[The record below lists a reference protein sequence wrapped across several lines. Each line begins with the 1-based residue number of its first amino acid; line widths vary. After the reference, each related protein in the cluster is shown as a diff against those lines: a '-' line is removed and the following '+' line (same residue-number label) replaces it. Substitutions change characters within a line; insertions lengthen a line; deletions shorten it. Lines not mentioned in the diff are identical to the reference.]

1 MPKPTY
7 NPKND
12 RRRFDEIMSREPG
25 SRLSDDDL
33 FVFEN
38 EINRRREQAARNELY
53 DQYRRETAAVNAVPG
68 GLDAPAIERA
78 RTRNIQAGP
87 QLVPKSR
94 NERSRYSGEKKP
106 SSQNERSQAAR
117 KIGPGGGRP
126 RFDRVISGGVDSS
139 LAQLTNLGGAAI
151 EGVGVRAETGIKSRN
166 DQARRENERALQ
178 SLQEQL
184 ERARSEEDRQRIRER
199 MERTRRDLMLL
210 DEDYAR
216 QQRQVLTEKAAPVYA
231 KADEL
236 QSASAENIEAA
247 REGLGGLG
255 RLAVDAGVA
264 GVQMLGDAAANMLL
278 PGSGLAML
286 GARSMGGGMQEA
298 RQAGADYDQQLKY
311 GAAEAAK
318 EVLTEKMFGVFENVY
333 GKGILDDSKLVKG
346 LSGALDKMRL
356 TPAGRTVLAWLGNG
370 GEEAT
375 EELVGDIFDPLISTI
390 YNGKSALQNYSE
402 MELSDVLHDALVGGV
417 LGLLG
422 GNSQVMA
429 NAAET
434 ASYSDVYGP
443 DSAALVQETLDIDP
457 ENKTAQRAR
466 ERLQEGREVPA
477 RMLRRMVEENE
488 ARIQETGAEQD
499 TGEADS
505 RGPVDLKM
513 TEDAGEIGEE
523 KNRLPRGSVPRNDAE
538 ADFLTQRAREFGDAA
553 QDFMEARQS
562 GQDPETYYSGFQAAY
577 LYGKANSG
585 TTGQIDTDTREEL
598 RQATGLTDGQIDL
611 AYNLGRAEVNRQERT
626 DPRGVASLGMTEEGA
641 EQYGA
646 EQAEGVRVR
655 DGGQRFD
662 GTDPRG
668 PAEAVAEGTGGTEV
682 RQTQGRAADRGAAAF
697 TYAREGRSTAQLIG
711 GSRGSS
717 TDSLRV
723 VTGGKSASIQQA
735 EQIVKE
741 RGLTPHL
748 FAGGNLTVTNSGKT
762 VKARGFIHGKNVFVR
777 ADDPHFTAD
786 QIARHEVGHD
796 MIAGGEIDVE
806 EVRKRLREKFTQKEM
821 DAVAELY
828 ADLYAGSGLSEAEIW
843 EEIICDSLGDMNVFE
858 DTWAAEKAPV
868 DAVLR
873 EAKTEAVRQQEN
885 DRGPPNGQKNTA
897 QNEGGKMSFV
907 RATDSEF
914 RRADIMEK
922 NGVSEE
928 EIWKE
933 TGMIRD
939 AAGNWVTEIN
949 DREARYYPNG
959 DAQFRADHPEYARYQ
974 DLVEKFIA
982 GSITENEMAE
992 MQELRPTWSQEQKRL
1007 AERVQRG
1014 NATLGNVLQHDE
1026 LFKRIPAL
1034 RDVPFRIVEELG
1046 SWGQRGGDGIAL
1058 SEELDA
1064 ALRKGT
1070 VLHEV
1075 QHEIQHQE
1083 ERPGGANEEYWQD
1096 RIDRKTAPRTNDSK
1110 IRDAEARRDAAWEQM
1125 DEATRRQVRAINR
1138 ESLKAQET
1146 GDFANWEQMDEA
1158 LRNSEHG
1165 DLYEAYDD
1173 AMFDLRTATEYN
1185 REMTASEL
1193 YRNTA
1198 GEIEARL
1205 TESRRDMTD
1214 EQRKG
1219 RVPDFQRNKAVFAG
1233 KVGTSFD
1240 YIEGTVKE
1248 ETIRDGIQDIAR
1260 MTSVY
1265 DVTGDEFAK
1274 GSEDLVTQVGKY
1286 FAKFNNSVYNQ
1297 QLGDVMMTER
1307 GVKDDIGHG
1316 MGRKKAAS
1324 YAALPAVIE
1333 KGKVVDYQINWNG
1346 RNYDTAVVVAPV
1358 TIGGEPYLEG
1368 VILIRTNKQ
1377 NRFYVHEVLTEKD
1390 KGAPSFKTGG
1400 SPEAGASTG
1409 GDAPSLLNIL
1419 RSVLDVKRNILEQQ
1433 DKKTGKTS
1441 AASDSLESLRQ
1452 ENEELRKAFAEQ
1464 QRQLRKTEKKLADTR
1479 ENRDNW
1485 RNKATFHPERVARDI
1500 IRAYEGTVKETEIHD
1515 GVKALID
1522 YAARKE
1528 GVSFDKMKEMAL
1540 PVAQQIVSSAETV
1553 VNGEEARTWAD
1564 IKKYHKDHKI
1574 RVSTEALRDF
1584 ADWGDADTDFKT
1596 EFRKKYG
1603 RPLNLTSG
1611 QEGVPID
1618 VAYAEMAEMF
1628 GEVYYPSDI
1637 THPADQLRRMA
1648 EVRENLQPVME
1659 NPYSLNMAMA
1669 TEHCANE
1676 LVDTVMRAVAL
1687 GYGNTYGGRMAEQLY
1702 QARQDSRRMLE
1713 QERQRSADQMKA
1725 LKDHWKEQKAHEFER
1740 RQDSEERDRLLK
1752 IARRMQNKKLPTVQ
1766 RGLIDQYI
1774 KDLDT
1779 VSRKLTGKTIY
1790 DLVSLEH
1797 WYQERKQNDPDFIP
1811 DEATEKRIHRL
1822 YERHV
1827 DDLSR
1832 EEVLDLTYALLNIEN
1847 QIKTEKDLIES
1858 REKRDIFEAGLAVM
1872 RNIENSPGSK
1882 ASGVRSAIDRL
1893 VVTET
1898 LSPLRQVRRM
1908 TGYVDGD
1915 PLVTLTDELAAGQRA
1930 MFDYQ
1935 RRALDR
1941 FKAFVED
1948 KAFTKEITGK
1958 DAREIEIRGLGKD
1971 GPVTVKITP
1980 AMRISLYLHSKNPQ
1994 NLQHI
1999 AGGGIRVPDMKLY
2012 KQGKIQEAYARG
2024 TVIKLTPSEVRAIVG
2039 QMTVRE
2045 RRFAD
2050 VAHDYF
2056 NSTSKEAINAVSEKL
2071 KGYPVA
2077 EVENYFP
2084 ISTDDS
2090 FTRKDFESI
2099 KFDGSIEGMGFLKER
2114 VKSSSPVYLRDLNSV
2129 LTQAIDMHA
2138 KYVGL
2143 AVPVRNFNKLWGVT
2157 AHNVTENGDLGASS
2171 SVQSTVRQQ
2180 WGEDGRRYIEKMMSD
2195 LQQGGRE
2202 QSVYARELSK
2212 VRSAYAGAVLTL
2224 NASVAMKQAASYPTA
2239 AAVVGWKP
2247 LMAAMKN
2254 VGKVD
2259 LDLIAAYTPLQWYRS
2274 RGFSTQELGDM
2285 AKRGKQLLP
2294 ALNWV
2299 QGADLLTTRK
2309 LWKAAEIYVRDNFKT
2324 LERGSAEEIRT
2335 GKSPFYQK
2343 VAEVYNRIIEETQP
2357 NYTTMQRP
2365 QLLRSDD
2372 TLLQNLQMF
2381 KTQPFQNF
2389 NILYDA
2395 LGNLAAKERAWKSS
2409 QTEESWAAL
2418 REAKRNAAWA
2428 VSSQAVQLAVFAAM
2442 TLAWNAFRGK
2452 RDKYE
2457 DKEGDVSFLSVLKGL
2472 GLDMVSGLFS
2482 EIPFGGDAWA
2492 LGTSM
2497 VTGGKYYGVTDV
2509 TTSALTDAGTALVK
2523 AGKTVSGLLKDI
2535 FDPNKEPD
2543 FNGVRLKLDS
2553 VADAVSKA
2561 FGWPYENV
2569 LNLGKALFR
2578 HGAKWLEGDYMG
2590 QYRYLQL
2597 TTDPGGSYKG
2607 DYYDLLWQAYRKDM
2621 EAHRTLYRQ
2630 MVADGWDPD
2639 NIKNEMEKRMKDE
2652 QGVRSVKDLKSR
2664 YQAP

>member
-53 DQYRRETAAVNAVPG
+53 DQYKRETAAANAVPG
-68 GLDAPAIERA
+68 SLDAPAIERA

-94 NERSRYSGEKKP
+94 NERSRYGDEGKKP
-106 SSQNERSQAAR
+106 QSRNERSQAAR
-117 KIGPGGGRP
+117 GIQTGGGRP
-126 RFDRVISGGVDSS
+126 RFDRVISGGAGMSA
-139 LAQLTNLGGAAI
+139 AQMTNLGGTAL
-151 EGVGVRAETGIKSRN
+151 EGLKHLN
-166 DQARRENERALQ
+166 DIAYRHENESQIKAAQ
-178 SLQEQL
+178 NSLKYW
-184 ERARSEEDRQRIRER
+184 
-199 MERTRRDLMLL
+199 TG
-210 DEDYAR
+210 
-216 QQRQVLTEKAAPVYA
+216 VLEKAASDAERHRAEEMINRAKRALNVHEDTMEDQTAAVMGAARKVYGR
-231 KADEL
+231 ADEL
-236 QSASAENIEAA
+236 QERAQQDIDKAK
-247 REGLGGLG
+247 EGLGSVG
-255 RLAVDAGVA
+255 RLLVDAGVA
-264 GVQMLGDAAANMLL
+264 GTQMVGDAVANTIV
-278 PGSGLAML
+278 PGSGLAAM
-286 GARSMGGGMQEA
+286 GARVFGGGTQQV
-298 RQAGADYDQQLKY
+298 RQAGGSYGEQLSY
-311 GAAEAAK
+311 GAASAAV
-318 EVLTEKMFGVFENVY
+318 EVATEKMFGVFENIY
-333 GKGILDDSKLVKG
+333 GKGWLDNTGLVKG
-346 LSGALDKMRL
+346 AKEAVKKLNL
-356 TPAGRTVLAWLGNG
+356 TPAGRTALALLGNA

-375 EELVGDIFDPLISTI
+375 EEVVSGVLSPLIDSI
-390 YNGKSALQNYSE
+390 YNDRTAAQNYRDMDLSE
-402 MELSDVLHDALVGGV
+402 VMHDALVGGV
-417 LGLLG
+417 LGLFG

-434 ASYSDVYGP
+434 KAYGDTYGA
-443 DSAALVQETLDIDP
+443 DSAALVQEALDIDP
-457 ENKTAQRAR
+457 ENKTAQAAR
-466 ERLQEGREVPA
+466 KRLEQGKTVPA
-477 RMLRRMVEENE
+477 RMIRQMVEENE
-488 ARIQETGAEQD
+488 GQVEFQRQTEVRKNGTVDEE
-499 TGEADS
+499 EA
-505 RGPVDLKM
+505 VE
-513 TEDAGEIGEE
+513 EDAAAEE
-523 KNRLPRGSVPRNDAE
+523 KVEDDLNKRLTERLRYNLMKRATPEDALLRE
-538 ADFLTQRAREFGDAA
+538 KAGEFGEAA
-553 QDFMEARQS
+553 QDFLEARQS

-626 DPRGVASLGMTEEGA
+626 DPRGAASLGMTEEGA

-668 PAEAVAEGTGGTEV
+668 PAEAVAEGTGGAEI

-717 TDSLRV
+717 TDSLRIV
-723 VTGGKSASIQQA
+723 IGGKSASVQQA
-735 EQIVKE
+735 EQIVKD

-748 FAGGNLTVTNSGKT
+748 FAGDNLTVTNSGKT
-762 VKARGFIHGKNVFVR
+762 VKARGFIQGKNVFVR

-806 EVRKRLREKFTQKEM
+806 DVRKRLREKFTQKEL
-821 DAVAELY
+821 DAVADLY

-873 EAKTEAVRQQEN
+873 EAKTEAVRQQES

-897 QNEGGKMSFV
+897 PNEGGKMS
-907 RATDSEF
+907 RALADELFNDEF
-914 RRADIMEK
+914 RDDTVGLIAVLKSNLDDLADMEPVARVT
-922 NGVSEE
+922 G
-928 EIWKE
+928 KE
-933 TGMIRD
+933 VP
-939 AAGNWVTEIN
+939 A
-949 DREARYYPNG
+949 
-959 DAQFRADHPEYARYQ
+959 
-974 DLVEKFIA
+974 
-982 GSITENEMAE
+982 S
-992 MQELRPTWSQEQKRL
+992 
-1007 AERVQRG
+1007 G
-1014 NATLGNVLQHDE
+1014 NATSRAITYIQGRNEQV
-1026 LFKRIPAL
+1026 
-1034 RDVPFRIVEELG
+1034 V
-1046 SWGQRGGDGIAL
+1046 
-1058 SEELDA
+1058 
-1064 ALRKGT
+1064 RKGLGE
-1070 VLHEV
+1070 VLFS
-1075 QHEIQHQE
+1075 
-1083 ERPGGANEEYWQD
+1083 
-1096 RIDRKTAPRTNDSK
+1096 KSK
-1110 IRDAEARRDAAWEQM
+1110 IKNSFLGHGFGEAKVQLMAAVPGVIE
-1125 DEATRRQVRAINR
+1125 EGRQIAFSENWKNR
-1138 ESLKAQET
+1138 
-1146 GDFANWEQMDEA
+1146 G
-1158 LRNSEHG
+1158 
-1165 DLYEAYDD
+1165 YDS
-1173 AMFDLRTATEYN
+1173 Y
-1185 REMTASEL
+1185 
-1193 YRNTA
+1193 
-1198 GEIEARL
+1198 
-1205 TESRRDMTD
+1205 
-1214 EQRKG
+1214 
-1219 RVPDFQRNKAVFAG
+1219 VFAG
-1233 KVGTSFD
+1233 PTEYAGKKV
-1240 YIEGTVKE
+1240 YVAAIV
-1248 ETIRDGIQDIAR
+1248 IRDNASR
-1260 MTSVY
+1260 YYLHEAV
-1265 DVTGDEFAK
+1265 DEN
-1274 GSEDLVTQVGKY
+1274 G
-1286 FAKFNNSVYNQ
+1286 N
-1297 QLGDVMMTER
+1297 
-1307 GVKDDIGHG
+1307 
-1316 MGRKKAAS
+1316 
-1324 YAALPAVIE
+1324 VIYKE
-1333 KGKVVDYQINWNG
+1333 K
-1346 RNYDTAVVVAPV
+1346 
-1358 TIGGEPYLEG
+1358 E
-1368 VILIRTNKQ
+1368 
-1377 NRFYVHEVLTEKD
+1377 
-1390 KGAPSFKTGG
+1390 
-1400 SPEAGASTG
+1400 SPESASDRSPDDPKSTVANPEPSTG
-1409 GDAPSLLNIL
+1409 ILPQSTENIN
-1419 RSVLDVKRNILEQQ
+1419 RKNAD
-1433 DKKTGKTS
+1433 GKTS
-1441 AASDSLESLRQ
+1441 RTSDSLESLRQ

-1522 YAARKE
+1522 YAARKD

-1574 RVSTEALRDF
+1574 RVSTETLAEFRD
-1584 ADWGDADTDFKT
+1584 DPDFKYD
-1596 EFRKKYG
+1596 FRRQYG
-1603 RPLNLTSG
+1603 RPLNLSG
-1611 QEGVPID
+1611 TEGTPID
-1618 VAYAEMAEMF
+1618 VAYAEMGERF
-1628 GEVYYPSDI
+1628 GKAYYPDSI

-1659 NPYSLNMAMA
+1659 NPYSINMAMA

-1676 LVDTVMRAVAL
+1676 LVDTVMGEVARGYRA
-1687 GYGNTYGGRMAEQLY
+1687 TYAGRTEEQLY
-1702 QARQDSRRMLE
+1702 QVRKSAREAIAR
-1713 QERQRSADQMKA
+1713 ERQRSEEQVKA
-1725 LKDHWKEQKAHEFER
+1725 LKEHWREQQRQQMER
-1740 RQDSEERDRLLK
+1740 RSESEDRDRLLT
-1752 IARRMQNKKLPTVQ
+1752 IARRLQNRKLPAAQ
-1766 RGLIDQYI
+1766 RSLIEQYI
-1774 KDLDT
+1774 GELDT
-1779 VSRKLTGKTIY
+1779 VSRKLTGRTLG
-1790 DLVSLEH
+1790 DLTWLEH
-1797 WYQERKQNDPDFIP
+1797 WYNEQKADPDFIP
-1811 DEATEKRIHRL
+1811 DAATEARIQRL
-1822 YERHV
+1822 YQVHV
-1827 DDLSR
+1827 DDMSR
-1832 EEVLDLTYALLNIEN
+1832 ADVLELTRVLLNIEN
-1847 QIKTEKDLIES
+1847 EFRTRRDFIES
-1858 REKRDIFEAGLAVM
+1858 KEKRDVHEAGLALM
-1872 RNIENSPGSK
+1872 RNLENAPGSK
-1882 ASGVRSAIDRL
+1882 ASGIRSAADRL
-1893 VVTET
+1893 IVTET

-1908 TGYVDGD
+1908 TGYVDND
-1915 PLVTLTDELAAGQRA
+1915 PMVIATTALADGQRA
-1930 MFDYQ
+1930 MFDYKMK
-1935 RRALDR
+1935 ATAR
-1941 FKAFVED
+1941 FAAFAQD
-1948 KAFTKEITGK
+1948 KEFTREITGK
-1958 DAREIEIRGLGKD
+1958 DAREITIRGIGKD
-1971 GPVTVKITP
+1971 GPTEVKITP
-1980 AMRISLYLHSKNPQ
+1980 AMRISLYLHSLNPQ

-2039 QMTVRE
+2039 QMTAKE

-2050 VAHDYF
+2050 AAHEYF
-2056 NSTSKEAINAVSEKL
+2056 NTTSKDAINAVSEKL

-2084 ISTDDS
+2084 IHTDDS

-2395 LGNLAAKERAWKSS
+2395 LGNLAAKERAWKNT
-2409 QTEESWAAL
+2409 QTEESRVAL

-2457 DKEGDVSFLSVLKGL
+2457 DKDGDVSFLSVLKGL
-2472 GLDMVSGLFS
+2472 GLDMISGLFS
-2482 EIPFGGDAWA
+2482 EIPFGGDVWA
-2492 LGTSM
+2492 LGTS
-2497 VTGGKYYGVTDV
+2497 VATGGKYYGVTDV
-2509 TTSALTDAGTALVK
+2509 TTSALTDAGTALVN
-2523 AGKTVSGLLKDI
+2523 AGKTLSGLVKDI
-2535 FDPNKEPD
+2535 GDPEKEPD
-2543 FNGVRLKLDS
+2543 FNSVRLKLDS
-2553 VADAVSKA
+2553 VADATSKA
-2561 FGWPYENV
+2561 LGIPYENV
-2569 LNLGKALFR
+2569 LNLGKAVFR
-2578 HGAKWLEGDYMG
+2578 HGAKWLKGDYMG

-2630 MVADGWDPD
+2630 MVADGWDPEK
-2639 NIKNEMEKRMKDE
+2639 IKDAMEKRMKDE
-2652 QGVRSVKDLKSR
+2652 QGVKSVKDLKNR

>member
-1 MPKPTY
+1 MKIIRKSDGAVFERDDEGRLASDRKGTGWDNQTGTY
-7 NPKND
+7 YGDSIEIVRTGTKGGAPDLYKQYRQEVQDAAEKRPGGFGNYGFGGSQNTKFNVLDYLGTAGKNLLHGMAEGAAATGAFAENKVADAAGWLFGDKELAKSMKETGLFNSLYHGNEDLHLEGIEKERERTAREMERNISGIQTGNETAD
-12 RRRFDEIMSREPG
+12 RALRWAAKAGGDVSYSIGNALPMAAEALAGGPAAWPG
-25 SRLSDDDL
+25 VAESADDL
-33 FVFEN
+33 VRMGASVVEKSGVLN
-38 EINRRREQAARNELY
+38 TLSTAARNMLSSREYWTAFVSEIGSDYMDALNKGASEDDATAY
-53 DQYRRETAAVNAVPG
+53 ALATALVNSGIEVGGGIQNGGADPLWKSSIEEGREEIDQGVTGRMMENIFLHRNNPLFSTKDEDAIINPVTALKEGAMGAAVGGILSAGQRGIASAV
-68 GLDAPAIERA
+68 
-78 RTRNIQAGP
+78 N
-87 QLVPKSR
+87 
-94 NERSRYSGEKKP
+94 N
-106 SSQNERSQAAR
+106 
-117 KIGPGGGRP
+117 
-126 RFDRVISGGVDSS
+126 
-139 LAQLTNLGGAAI
+139 
-151 EGVGVRAETGIKSRN
+151 RAEN
-166 DQARRENERALQ
+166 
-178 SLQEQL
+178 
-184 ERARSEEDRQRIRER
+184 
-199 MERTRRDLMLL
+199 
-210 DEDYAR
+210 
-216 QQRQVLTEKAAPVYA
+216 
-231 KADEL
+231 
-236 QSASAENIEAA
+236 
-247 REGLGGLG
+247 
-255 RLAVDAGVA
+255 
-264 GVQMLGDAAANMLL
+264 
-278 PGSGLAML
+278 
-286 GARSMGGGMQEA
+286 
-298 RQAGADYDQQLKY
+298 
-311 GAAEAAK
+311 
-318 EVLTEKMFGVFENVY
+318 
-333 GKGILDDSKLVKG
+333 
-346 LSGALDKMRL
+346 
-356 TPAGRTVLAWLGNG
+356 
-370 GEEAT
+370 
-375 EELVGDIFDPLISTI
+375 
-390 YNGKSALQNYSE
+390 
-402 MELSDVLHDALVGGV
+402 
-417 LGLLG
+417 
-422 GNSQVMA
+422 
-429 NAAET
+429 NA
-434 ASYSDVYGP
+434 YRDVYGA
-443 DSAALVQETLDIDP
+443 DSESLVQEALELDP
-457 ENKTAQRAR
+457 ENKTAQEAQK
-466 ERLQEGREVPA
+466 RLDQGKQVPA
-477 RMLRRMVEENE
+477 RMIRQMVEENE
-488 ARIQETGAEQD
+488 ARIQETGAEQNA
-499 TGEADS
+499 GESDS
-505 RGPVDLKM
+505 RGPVDLKTAEDTGEI
-513 TEDAGEIGEE
+513 TEDGNG
-523 KNRLPRGSVPRNDAE
+523 LPRRSAPRNDAGV
-538 ADFLTQRAREFGDAA
+538 DFLTQRAGDFGDAA
-553 QDFMEARQS
+553 QDFLEARQS

-585 TTGQIDTDTREEL
+585 TTGQIDTETREEL

-611 AYNLGRAEVNRQERT
+611 AYNLGRAEVNRQDNA
-626 DPRGVASLGMTEEGA
+626 DPRGAASLGMTEEGA

-668 PAEAVAEGTGGTEV
+668 PAEAVAEGTGGAEV
-682 RQTQGRAADRGAAAF
+682 RQAQSRAADRGAAAF

-717 TDSLRV
+717 TDSLRI
-723 VTGGKSASIQQA
+723 VTGGKSASVQQA
-735 EQIVKE
+735 EQIVKD

-748 FAGGNLTVTNSGKT
+748 FAGDNLTVTNSGKT
-762 VKARGFIHGKNVFVR
+762 VKARGFIQGKNVFVR

-806 EVRKRLREKFTQKEM
+806 DVRKRLREKFTQKEL

-897 QNEGGKMSFV
+897 HNEGGKMSQV
-907 RATDSEF
+907 
-914 RRADIMEK
+914 
-922 NGVSEE
+922 
-928 EIWKE
+928 
-933 TGMIRD
+933 
-939 AAGNWVTEIN
+939 
-949 DREARYYPNG
+949 
-959 DAQFRADHPEYARYQ
+959 
-974 DLVEKFIA
+974 
-982 GSITENEMAE
+982 
-992 MQELRPTWSQEQKRL
+992 L
-1007 AERVQRG
+1007 A
-1014 NATLGNVLQHDE
+1014 NE
-1026 LFKRIPAL
+1026 LFNDEFQEDTVGLIAVLKSSMDDLANMESVADVAGVEVPASGSATSRAL
-1034 RDVPFRIVEELG
+1034 TYIRGLKEKIVRKDFGEVLFSKTKIKNSFLGHGFGEAKVQLMAAVPGVIQKG
-1046 SWGQRGGDGIAL
+1046 KQIAYAKNWKNRG
-1058 SEELDA
+1058 
-1064 ALRKGT
+1064 
-1070 VLHEV
+1070 
-1075 QHEIQHQE
+1075 
-1083 ERPGGANEEYWQD
+1083 Y
-1096 RIDRKTAPRTNDSK
+1096 DS
-1110 IRDAEARRDAAWEQM
+1110 
-1125 DEATRRQVRAINR
+1125 
-1138 ESLKAQET
+1138 
-1146 GDFANWEQMDEA
+1146 F
-1158 LRNSEHG
+1158 
-1165 DLYEAYDD
+1165 
-1173 AMFDLRTATEYN
+1173 
-1185 REMTASEL
+1185 
-1193 YRNTA
+1193 
-1198 GEIEARL
+1198 
-1205 TESRRDMTD
+1205 
-1214 EQRKG
+1214 
-1219 RVPDFQRNKAVFAG
+1219 VFAG
-1233 KVGTSFD
+1233 PAEYDGKKV
-1240 YIEGTVKE
+1240 YVAAIV
-1248 ETIRDGIQDIAR
+1248 IRDNANR
-1260 MTSVY
+1260 YYLHEAV
-1265 DVTGDEFAK
+1265 DES
-1274 GSEDLVTQVGKY
+1274 G
-1286 FAKFNNSVYNQ
+1286 N
-1297 QLGDVMMTER
+1297 
-1307 GVKDDIGHG
+1307 
-1316 MGRKKAAS
+1316 
-1324 YAALPAVIE
+1324 VI
-1333 KGKVVDYQINWNG
+1333 Y
-1346 RNYDTAVVVAPV
+1346 
-1358 TIGGEPYLEG
+1358 
-1368 VILIRTNKQ
+1368 KQ
-1377 NRFYVHEVLTEKD
+1377 KE
-1390 KGAPSFKTGG
+1390 
-1400 SPEAGASTG
+1400 SPEPASDRSPGNPRNTV
-1409 GDAPSLLNIL
+1409 ANPEPSIGILPQSTENIN
-1419 RSVLDVKRNILEQQ
+1419 RKNAD
-1433 DKKTGKTS
+1433 GKTS
-1441 AASDSLESLRQ
+1441 RTSDSLENLRR

-1611 QEGVPID
+1611 QDGVPID

-1628 GEVYYPSDI
+1628 GEVYYPGDI

-1676 LVDTVMRAVAL
+1676 LVDTVMKAVAL
-1687 GYGNTYGGRMAEQLY
+1687 GYGSTYSGRLAEQLY
-1702 QARQDSRRMLE
+1702 QSRQDSRRMLE

-1725 LKDHWKEQKAHEFER
+1725 LKDHWKEQKAREYER

-1752 IARRMQNKKLPTVQ
+1752 IARRMQNKKLPAVQ

-1908 TGYVDGD
+1908 TGYADGD

-2012 KQGKIQEAYARG
+2012 KKGKIQEAYARG

-2039 QMTVRE
+2039 QMTARE

-2050 VAHDYF
+2050 MAHDYF
-2056 NSTSKEAINAVSEKL
+2056 NSTSKDAINAVSEKL

-2180 WGEDGRRYIEKMMSD
+2180 WGEEGRRYIEKMMSD

-2324 LERGSAEEIRT
+2324 LERGSAEEIRA

-2409 QTEESWAAL
+2409 QTEESRAAL

-2457 DKEGDVSFLSVLKGL
+2457 DKDGDVSFLSVLKGL
-2472 GLDMVSGLFS
+2472 GLDMISGLFS
-2482 EIPFGGDAWA
+2482 EIPFGGDVWA
-2492 LGTSM
+2492 LGTS
-2497 VTGGKYYGVTDV
+2497 VATGGKYYGVTDV
-2509 TTSALTDAGTALVK
+2509 TTSALTDAGTALVN
-2523 AGKTVSGLLKDI
+2523 AGKTLSGLVKDI
-2535 FDPNKEPD
+2535 GDPEKEPD
-2543 FNGVRLKLDS
+2543 FNSVRLKLDS
-2553 VADAVSKA
+2553 VADATSKA
-2561 FGWPYENV
+2561 LGIPYENV
-2569 LNLGKALFR
+2569 LNLGKAVFR

-2630 MVADGWDPD
+2630 MVADGWDPEK
-2639 NIKNEMEKRMKDE
+2639 IKDAMEKRMKDE

>member
-53 DQYRRETAAVNAVPG
+53 DQYKRETAAANAVPG
-68 GLDAPAIERA
+68 SLDAPAIERA

-94 NERSRYSGEKKP
+94 NERSRYGDEGKKP
-106 SSQNERSQAAR
+106 QSRNERSQAAR
-117 KIGPGGGRP
+117 GIQTGGGRP
-126 RFDRVISGGVDSS
+126 RFDRVISGGAGMSA
-139 LAQLTNLGGAAI
+139 AQMTNLGGTAL
-151 EGVGVRAETGIKSRN
+151 EGLKHLN
-166 DQARRENERALQ
+166 DIAYRHENESQIKAAQ
-178 SLQEQL
+178 NSLKYW
-184 ERARSEEDRQRIRER
+184 
-199 MERTRRDLMLL
+199 TG
-210 DEDYAR
+210 
-216 QQRQVLTEKAAPVYA
+216 VLEKAASDAERHRAEEMINRAKRALNVHEDTMEDQTAAVMGAARKVYGR
-231 KADEL
+231 ADEL
-236 QSASAENIEAA
+236 QERAQQDIDKAK
-247 REGLGGLG
+247 EGLGTVG
-255 RLAVDAGVA
+255 RLLVDAGVA
-264 GVQMLGDAAANMLL
+264 GTQMVGDAVANTIV
-278 PGSGLAML
+278 PGSGLAAM
-286 GARSMGGGMQEA
+286 GARVFGGGTQQV
-298 RQAGADYDQQLKY
+298 RQAGGSYGEQLSY
-311 GAAEAAK
+311 GGASAAV
-318 EVLTEKMFGVFENVY
+318 EVATEKMFGVFENIY
-333 GKGILDDSKLVKG
+333 GKGWLDNTGLVKG
-346 LSGALDKMRL
+346 AKEAVKKLNL
-356 TPAGRTVLAWLGNG
+356 TPAGRTALALLGNA

-375 EELVGDIFDPLISTI
+375 EEVVSGILSPLIDSI
-390 YNGKSALQNYSE
+390 YNDKTAAQNYREMDLSE
-402 MELSDVLHDALVGGV
+402 VMHDALVGGV
-417 LGLLG
+417 LGLFG

-434 ASYSDVYGP
+434 KAYGDVYGA
-443 DSAALVQETLDIDP
+443 DSAALVQEALDIDQ
-457 ENKTAQRAR
+457 ENRTAQAAR
-466 ERLQEGREVPA
+466 KRLEQGKTVPA
-477 RMLRRMVEENE
+477 RMIRQMVEENE
-488 ARIQETGAEQD
+488 ARIRETGAEQ
-499 TGEADS
+499 TAVETDS
-505 RGPVDLKM
+505 RGPADLGM
-513 TEDAGEIGEE
+513 TEEAGEITEE
-523 KNRLPRGSVPRNDAE
+523 GNGLPRGSVPRNDAG
-538 ADFLTQRAREFGDAA
+538 ADFLTQRAGEFGDAA
-553 QDFMEARQS
+553 QDFLEARQT

-585 TTGQIDTDTREEL
+585 TTGQIDTETREEL

-611 AYNLGRAEVNRQERT
+611 AYNLGRAEVNRQEGTDSHGATRLGMT
-626 DPRGVASLGMTEEGA
+626 EDVDPRGAASLGMTEEGA

-668 PAEAVAEGTGGTEV
+668 AAEAVAKGTGGAEV
-682 RQTQGRAADRGAAAF
+682 RQAQGRAADRGAAAF

-717 TDSLRV
+717 TDSLRI

-735 EQIVKE
+735 EQIVKD

-748 FAGGNLTVTNSGKT
+748 FAGDNLTVTNSGKT
-762 VKARGFIHGKNVFVR
+762 VKARGFIQGKNVFVR

-806 EVRKRLREKFTQKEM
+806 DVRKRLREKFTQKEL

-858 DTWAAEKAPV
+858 DTWAADKAPV

-873 EAKTEAVRQQEN
+873 EARTEAVRQQES

-897 QNEGGKMSFV
+897 QNEGGKMSLVVFPDGTRFV
-907 RATDSEF
+907 KIDTDQNQFAGLALNEQ
-914 RRADIMEK
+914 
-922 NGVSEE
+922 
-928 EIWKE
+928 
-933 TGMIRD
+933 IRLAKKVILD
-939 AAGNWVTEIN
+939 KFSGKVIGIDQKAFVNRVTAG
-949 DREARYYPNG
+949 
-959 DAQFRADHPEYARYQ
+959 EYAR
-974 DLVEKFIA
+974 
-982 GSITENEMAE
+982 
-992 MQELRPTWSQEQKRL
+992 
-1007 AERVQRG
+1007 
-1014 NATLGNVLQHDE
+1014 
-1026 LFKRIPAL
+1026 PA
-1034 RDVPFRIVEELG
+1034 RHNDPVTHEAKMRA
-1046 SWGQRGGDGIAL
+1046 ST
-1058 SEELDA
+1058 ELDNLLDA
-1064 ALRKGT
+1064 GTNFRTEPDGKDGHFHPKMVGDWIYFDTLFEVGGEYYKGVVKIMPIKNGLLLKDVTKIENTTKDILARWGKNPTYSFLRSASMDSISENRAKSNPKNSDG
-1070 VLHEV
+1070 
-1075 QHEIQHQE
+1075 
-1083 ERPGGANEEYWQD
+1083 
-1096 RIDRKTAPRTNDSK
+1096 KTSLAVMPEN
-1110 IRDAEARRDAAWEQM
+1110 RDAEY
-1125 DEATRRQVRAINR
+1125 
-1138 ESLKAQET
+1138 LKLAKDPEKN
-1146 GDFANWEQMDEA
+1146 A
-1158 LRNSEHG
+1158 
-1165 DLYEAYDD
+1165 
-1173 AMFDLRTATEYN
+1173 
-1185 REMTASEL
+1185 
-1193 YRNTA
+1193 
-1198 GEIEARL
+1198 ARL
-1205 TESRRDMTD
+1205 QELVAEAARAAGYQQEAWHQTGADFTRFNTD
-1214 EQRKG
+1214 NELAG
-1219 RVPDFQRNKAVFAG
+1219 RTDTDTP
-1233 KVGTSFD
+1233 
-1240 YIEGTVKE
+1240 
-1248 ETIRDGIQDIAR
+1248 
-1260 MTSVY
+1260 
-1265 DVTGDEFAK
+1265 TGLFFKPNA
-1274 GSEDLVTQVGKY
+1274 
-1286 FAKFNNSVYNQ
+1286 
-1297 QLGDVMMTER
+1297 
-1307 GVKDDIGHG
+1307 DDIGIGGSKQMHVFIK
-1316 MGRKKAAS
+1316 M
-1324 YAALPAVIE
+1324 
-1333 KGKVVDYQINWNG
+1333 GKVLDFRNRDDAHSYWMKNVRGYAGDQADLDAVEAKYQKMYDEADARWDAYYQE
-1346 RNYDTAVVVAPV
+1346 NYDTLWNN
-1358 TIGGEPYLEG
+1358 E
-1368 VILIRTNKQ
+1368 
-1377 NRFYVHEVLTEKD
+1377 
-1390 KGAPSFKTGG
+1390 
-1400 SPEAGASTG
+1400 
-1409 GDAPSLLNIL
+1409 
-1419 RSVLDVKRNILEQQ
+1419 
-1433 DKKTGKTS
+1433 KTS
-1441 AASDSLESLRQ
+1441 AGLDEIEKRLDEILAEWRSAEEPIRLRMKRKVTAYMRASGYDSMHLATDGKRYGKNVESFILFDNTGVKSADPVTYDDNGDVIPLSKRFDIAQEDIRFSRTSDSLESLRK

-1500 IRAYEGTVKETEIHD
+1500 IRAYEGTVKETEIHES
-1515 GVKALID
+1515 VKALID
-1522 YAARKE
+1522 YAARKD

-1611 QEGVPID
+1611 QDGVPID

-1893 VVTET
+1893 IVTET

-1908 TGYVDGD
+1908 TGYADGD

-1948 KAFTKEITGK
+1948 KAFTKEIAGK

-2039 QMTVRE
+2039 QMTARE

-2324 LERGSAEEIRT
+2324 LERGSAEEIRA

-2409 QTEESWAAL
+2409 QTEESRAAL

-2457 DKEGDVSFLSVLKGL
+2457 DKDGDVSFLSALKGL
-2472 GLDMVSGLFS
+2472 GLDMISGLFS
-2482 EIPFGGDAWA
+2482 EIPFGGDVWA
-2492 LGTSM
+2492 LGTS
-2497 VTGGKYYGVTDV
+2497 VATGGKYYGVTDV
-2509 TTSALTDAGTALVK
+2509 TTSALTDAGTALVN
-2523 AGKTVSGLLKDI
+2523 AGKTLSGLVKDI
-2535 FDPNKEPD
+2535 GDPEKEPD
-2543 FNGVRLKLDS
+2543 FNSVRLKLDS
-2553 VADAVSKA
+2553 VADATSKA
-2561 FGWPYENV
+2561 LGIPYENV
-2569 LNLGKALFR
+2569 LNLGKAVFR

-2597 TTDPGGSYKG
+2597 TTDPGGSYRG
-2607 DYYDLLWQAYRKDM
+2607 DYYDLLWQAYRKDP
-2621 EAHRTLYRQ
+2621 EAHRELYRQ
-2630 MVADGWDPD
+2630 MVADGWDPEK
-2639 NIKNEMEKRMKDE
+2639 IKDAMEKRMKDE